1 VDTYI
6 LNIETATKNC
16 SVAIAKNGQVLAC
29 KDINTGG
36 YSHAERLHPLIET
49 LLNQSN
55 INFSDLSAIAV
66 GKGPGSFTGLRIGI
80 SAAKG
85 LCFALNIPLI
95 SLDTLHILSRS
106 LKIDKG
112 LIIPLLDA
120 RRMEVYTSVYSSV
133 YSQLA
138 PIEAKILE
146 IDSFEEYLEKWPVY
160 FIGDGVN
167 KFNEIC
173 NHKNAHFTY
182 DVLPSAQHMATL
194 SYLKYKKNDVE
205 NVAYFEPFY
214 LKDFLFTKSKKV

>member
-16 SVAIAKNGQVLAC
+16 SVAIAKNGQVLAY

-49 LLNQSN
+49 LLSQSGL
-55 INFSDLSAIAV
+55 NFGDLSAIAV

-95 SLDTLHILSRS
+95 SLDTLHILSHS
-106 LKIDKG
+106 LKINKG
-112 LIIPLLDA
+112 FIIPLIDA
-120 RRMEVYTSVYSSV
+120 RRMEVYTAVYSSE
-133 YSQLA
+133 YNQLT

-146 IDSFEEYLEKWPVY
+146 EDSFKAYLEKSSVY

-167 KFNEIC
+167 KFSSIC
-173 NHKNAHFTY
+173 LHKKAQFRY
-182 DVLPSAQHMATL
+182 DVLPSAKHMARL
-194 SYLKYKKNDVE
+194 SYLKYKKNDTE
-205 NVAYFEPFY
+205 NIAYFEPFY